1 MFHPMGF
8 PVEIETDAPEIVA
21 AAEQAWGRYSRFRA
35 AEPVRIRAVVS
46 DREESGGQTPRVEF
60 DGAWMSITRSG
71 ANYAR
76 ADLSTGHAEIHL
88 TREVAADA
96 DYVNYYFLKPL
107 AYLLLAP
114 RHYAFV
120 HASCVAL
127 RDRAVILCGE
137 AFAGKTCLAYAC
149 AQRGWTFL
157 SGDAT
162 HLRHHSA
169 EFYVVGRPFSI
180 RFRESARALFPELEA
195 WPARVRPNGKASIE
209 VETKQLGLCTASRAP
224 ASHLVFL
231 ERRSSQHHSFTGG
244 ARIAS
249 MTKDEAIRRL
259 DEAVFFGDA
268 AIRRKQ
274 RATLAHF
281 ASLPVVRLAYST
293 LEGAEA
299 ALRELSLGGA

>member
-1 MFHPMGF
+1 MGF
-8 PVEIETDAPEIVA
+8 PLEIETDAPEIMA

-35 AEPVRIRAVVS
+35 AEPVRIRAAVS
-46 DREESGGQTPRVEF
+46 GHEEAASQPPRVEF
-60 DGAWMSITRSG
+60 EGAWMSITRSDT
-71 ANYAR
+71 NYAR
-76 ADLSTGHAEIHL
+76 ANLSTGNAEIHL

-96 DYVNYYFLKPL
+96 AYVNYYFLKPL

-127 RDRAVILCGE
+127 RERALILCGE

-149 AQRGWTFL
+149 AGRGWTFL

-162 HLRHHSA
+162 HLRHYSSD
-169 EFYVVGRPFSI
+169 FYVVGRPFSI
-180 RFRESARALFPELEA
+180 RFRESARELFPELEE
-195 WPARVRPNGKASIE
+195 WPAVVRPNGKASIE
-209 VETKQLGLCTASRAP
+209 VEPERLGLHTALRAP

-231 ERRSSQHHSFTGG
+231 ERRATGS

-249 MTKDEAIRRL
+249 VTRDEAIRRL

-268 AIRRKQ
+268 AIQRKQ

-293 LEGAEA
+293 LDGAEA